1 VRNDAP
7 AAVLQQPM
15 ATRTETSSRR
25 RGATAFAAL
34 CAGVL
39 GAAATLAP
47 SADAGNTK
55 PHVLGQTK
63 NTPRALCPQQPSE
76 SQNPTTI
83 NRPCFVIGSVTGFE
97 LKADGERHVM
107 RAPTGGK
114 IVSWAVQL
122 AKPNKLERNAFGAQ
136 NFFGTKRYGKE
147 ATGRIG
153 VLAARKKGTYKLVR
167 QSPTVKLDQ
176 SFGEFHYVTLDK
188 PLKIKKGEVVALT
201 TQTWIPALT
210 TSQYAPQSTWR
221 ASRNAKKCNGKANA
235 INATPQTKVGS
246 IRGYGCIF
254 TARLLYWAYYVP
266 GG

>member
-1 VRNDAP
+1 
-7 AAVLQQPM
+7 M
-15 ATRTETSSRR
+15 TTRTQIRRRR
-25 RGATAFAAL
+25 RGAIAFAAL
-34 CAGVL
+34 CACVL

-47 SADAGNTK
+47 LAAGKGNTK
-55 PHVLGQTK
+55 PRVLGKTK

-83 NRPCFVIGSVTGFE
+83 TRPCFVIGSVTGFE
-97 LKADGERHVM
+97 LKADGRRHVM
-107 RAPTGGK
+107 RAPTNGT
-114 IVSWAVQL
+114 IVAWAVQL

-147 ATGRIG
+147 STGRVGI
-153 VLAARKKGTYKLVR
+153 LASRKKGTYKLVR

-176 SFGEFHYVTLDK
+176 SLGELHYITLDK
-188 PLKIKKGEVVALT
+188 PLKIKKGELVALT

-210 TSQYAPQSTWR
+210 TAQFAPQSTWR
-221 ASRNAKKCNGKANA
+221 ASRNAKKCNGKSNA
-235 INATPQTKVGS
+235 INAKPQTKVGS

-266 GG
+266 AKG